1 MSILNKIKGLITK
14 REEIPNSTTQENTEK
29 KITVYDKDG
38 NQYAITQKYWIDNVL
53 PTEFEKVWNK
63 PDDLYS
69 LIVMCLQDEVYD
81 STILPAQ
88 HLFEI
93 DFDKQRA
100 ILILGLVYL
109 KNNKL
114 ELSEKT
120 FKEAIE
126 LFPNDG
132 YLQTNLAK
140 VYAEKGDEKL
150 SYDTLW
156 KALLT
161 DPNQENAI
169 IWIAA
174 IHYEKGG
181 NTDRLKILDSL
192 SMIPGSWR
200 PQLWI
205 ARDLLENGKF
215 EEAKTMYK
223 SVLSVAS
230 KYSDAMLMI
239 SGDLGKNNRVEEVF
253 ELVFPLFN
261 IKQHGI
267 NTALNLVQSSIIS
280 GRKEV
285 GLEILADIKQEQRL
299 DYAELV
305 NRFEKQ
311 LNEI

>member
-1 MSILNKIKGLITK
+1 MGILNKIIRLISK
-14 REEIPNSTTQENTEK
+14 KQEISNTENSEK
-29 KITVYDKDG
+29 TEIKIAVYDENG
-38 NQYAITQKYWIDNVL
+38 NQYAITQSYWIDNVL
-53 PTEFEKVWNK
+53 PKEFEKVWNK

-69 LIVMCLQDEVYD
+69 LIVMCLQDEIYD
-81 STILPAQ
+81 SAILPAQ

-100 ILILGLVYL
+100 FLILGIVYL
-109 KNNKL
+109 KNKKL

-120 FKEAIE
+120 FKEAIA

-156 KALLT
+156 NALLT

-181 NTDRLKILDSL
+181 HPDRLKILDCL
-192 SMIPGSWR
+192 SMIPNSWR

-205 ARDLLENGKF
+205 ARDLLEHEKF
-215 EEAKTMYK
+215 EEAKTIYK
-223 SVLSVAS
+223 SVLNTAS
-230 KYSDAMLMI
+230 KYSDAMMMI

-253 ELVFPLFN
+253 ELVFPIFN

-280 GRKEV
+280 KRKEV
-285 GLEILADIKQEQRL
+285 GLEILADIKREQRL
-299 DYAELV
+299 DYTELV
-305 NRFEKQ
+305 NQFEKQ

>member
-1 MSILNKIKGLITK
+1 MSILNKIKGLISK
-14 REEIPNSTTQENTEK
+14 KKEIPNSVTKEEIEK
-29 KITVYDKDG
+29 KIEVYDKDG
-38 NQYAITQKYWIDNVL
+38 NQYAITQSYWIDNVL
-53 PTEFEKVWNK
+53 PKELEKVWNK

-69 LIVMCLQDEVYD
+69 FIVMCLKDEIYD
-81 STILPAQ
+81 SVILPAQ
-88 HLFEI
+88 HLLEI

-100 ILILGLVYL
+100 FLILGLVYL
-109 KNNKL
+109 KNKKL
-114 ELSEKT
+114 ELSENT

-140 VYAEKGDEKL
+140 VYAENGDEKL

-181 NTDRLKILDSL
+181 HPDRLKILDCL
-192 SMIPGSWR
+192 SMIPNSWR

-205 ARDLLENGKF
+205 ARDLLEHEKF
-215 EEAKTMYK
+215 EEAKTLYK
-223 SVLSVAS
+223 SVLSAAS
-230 KYSDAMLMI
+230 KYSDAMMMI
-239 SGDLGKNNRVEEVF
+239 SGDLGNNKRIEDIF
-253 ELVFPLFN
+253 ELVFPLFD

-267 NTALNLVQSSIIS
+267 NTAVNLVQSCIS
-280 GRKEV
+280 SKRKEL
-285 GLEILADIKQEQRL
+285 GLEILADIKREERL
-299 DYAELV
+299 DYTELI